1 MSWLLFSNN
10 TLIQVVSHYPDFF
23 LQFLYSPVVIL
34 ASTGFSASSGIAQ
47 ARPNRLI
54 PSIRPSRHNTCILRS
69 EISHFSAACLI
80 VKYSNLISFAL
91 IKQKKH
97 RCDSRCSVLSIAS
110 GNHVKGPIVLRHYL
124 SIVLPLIHLF

>member
-1 MSWLLFSNN
+1 MSQN
-10 TLIQVVSHYPDFF
+10 QDFF
-23 LQFLYSPVVIL
+23 LQFLYSPVVTR

-47 ARPNRLI
+47 ARPNRFT
-54 PSIRPSRHNTCILRS
+54 PSIRFSRHNTCILRS

-80 VKYSNLISFAL
+80 VKYSKSNLPCSNKA
-91 IKQKKH
+91 KKH

-110 GNHVKGPIVLRHYL
+110 GYHVKGPIVLRHYL